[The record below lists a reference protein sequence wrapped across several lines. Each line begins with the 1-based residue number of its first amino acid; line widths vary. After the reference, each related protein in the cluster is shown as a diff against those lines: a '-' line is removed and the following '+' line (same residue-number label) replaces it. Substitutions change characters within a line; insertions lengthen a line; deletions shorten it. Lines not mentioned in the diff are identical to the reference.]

1 MSKPFIE
8 FLQNLLAEA
17 TPGPWTYRQYD
28 YCPDKM
34 REESYE
40 QFGTQSPKDLTF
52 ECGCG
57 DKQETCQTQHYV
69 HGKWEGVISWNP
81 EFNEQP
87 TRADM
92 ILMAMAPELAR
103 KVIALEG
110 TTNE

>member
-34 REESYE
+34 REEAYE
-40 QFGTQSPKDLTF
+40 QFGAQHPKDSTF
-52 ECGCG
+52 ECNCG
-57 DKQETCQTQHYV
+57 DGQDTCQTQHYIV
-69 HGKWEGVISWNP
+69 GEWDGVIAWNP
-81 EFNEQP
+81 EFIDMP

-92 ILMAMAPELAR
+92 ELMAMAPELAR

-110 TTNE
+110 NTNE